1 VRQQQKTS
9 SNPPHH
15 SLVINLVLHPLLI
28 TLLISSTI
36 APRLLAYRAA
46 LLPRVQEFAAAQ
58 IRGAPSRVA
67 APLRK
72 GVAGLGEL
80 GWAVAGVWVVW
91 VFVGRT
97 AALAV
102 AVWVVKTS
110 FEGVEKGRVAAE
122 VEGGKVS
129 ARADVAVRE

>member
-9 SNPPHH
+9 ANPPRH
-15 SLVINLVLHPLLI
+15 SLLVNLVLHPLLI

-46 LLPRVQEFAAAQ
+46 LLPRVQEFVAAQ

-110 FEGVEKGRVAAE
+110 FEGVEKGRVA
-122 VEGGKVS
+122 VGTEGRKVS
-129 ARADVAVRE
+129 GRTDVAVRE